1 MSEEVTKYHRGHHP
15 KSLNAIKRGG
25 FKPGQSGN
33 PKGRPKGI
41 HYVSEALRELLKDP
55 EVAKDLAQELMKR
68 AKKRDSAMDILLD
81 RTEGKVTQ
89 PIGIDPTMPV
99 VIDRIVAHIAEDKQN
114 GNSSGT

>member
-1 MSEEVTKYHRGHHP
+1 MSEEPKQYARGHHP
-15 KSLNAIKRGG
+15 NSLKSIKDHG

-41 HYVSEALRELLKDP
+41 RYVSEALRELLKDP
-55 EVAKDLAQELMKR
+55 EVAENLAQELMKR
-68 AKKRDSAMDILLD
+68 AKKSDSALDILLD

-99 VIDRIVAHIAEDKQN
+99 VIDRIVAHVAEDKN